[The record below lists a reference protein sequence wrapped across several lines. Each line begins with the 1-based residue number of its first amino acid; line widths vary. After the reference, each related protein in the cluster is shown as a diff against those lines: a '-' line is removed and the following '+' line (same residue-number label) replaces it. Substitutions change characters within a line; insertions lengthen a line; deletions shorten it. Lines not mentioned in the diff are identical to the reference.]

1 MSAENKIFITPE
13 GEHDY
18 NKKYKQYTFVTH
30 TKDDTTK
37 VYMSIKDVPQ
47 FVSILDINY
56 WKFVKSDVG
65 GGEEVDISGKADKVD
80 TPNVIHLDNYEHSF
94 DTLTD
99 KQVAGLRVG
108 DIIEWA
114 DINGG
119 ENTSRSFV
127 VYTIDDSD
135 VVHLIEVGI
144 NEIIILYEL
153 VKSGDYWTLSEAGII
168 RCNIPVETSL
178 PESGGI
184 LPNVVYKLG
193 TLPND
198 ASITIILE
206 TPTDDNIANVYTVTF
221 DTGNWETT
229 SDRGPSVSWGLP
241 ITTYWADGEAPSIEP
256 NTCYEVSIMD
266 NIAVCVTAEK
276 VRNLPVEHKI

>member
-1 MSAENKIFITPE
+1 MGVVAIKN
-13 GEHDY
+13 
-18 NKKYKQYTFVTH
+18 NKKMSNKYKHGKYRISIA
-30 TKDDTTK
+30 DDKNIQNK
-37 VYMSIKDVPQ
+37 V
-47 FVSILDINY
+47 VSITDNEGN
-56 WKFVKSDVG
+56 DVLGGSG
-65 GGEEVDISGKADKVD
+65 GGSTDISGKADKVD

-153 VKSGDYWTLSEAGII
+153 VKSGDYWKLSEAGII

-178 PESGGI
+178 PVSGGI

-193 TLPND
+193 TLAND
-198 ASITIILE
+198 ASILISLA
-206 TPTDDNIANVYTVTF
+206 TPTDNTITNVYTVTF
-221 DTGNWETT
+221 DT
-229 SDRGPSVSWGLP
+229 SDWGDSSIVRGPSVSWSLP
-241 ITTYWADGEAPSIEP
+241 ITTQWADGEAPSIEP

-276 VRNLPVEHKI
+276 VRNLPLNPKI